1 MAMMKWTM
9 AALAILVGAGVAFAA
24 ATGADA
30 IKDRRALMKANGDAT
45 KPIVPMLQGKAPFDL
60 ATMQK
65 ALHTYQD
72 AAQKMPD
79 LFPPDSKTGGETHA
93 LPAIWEDD
101 NLADVKAR
109 FEKLGKDAA
118 AALVSVKDD
127 ASFKAIMPDFFKNNC
142 GGCHEKYRERQQ

>member
-1 MAMMKWTM
+1 MVRMTC
-9 AALAILVGAGVAFAA
+9 AALAILAGVGVAFAA
-24 ATGADA
+24 ATGAEA
-30 IKDRRALMKANGDAT
+30 IKERKELMKANGDAT
-45 KPIVPMLQGKAPFDL
+45 KPIVPILKGQAPFDL
-60 ATMQK
+60 ATVQK
-65 ALHTYQD
+65 ALNTYAD

-118 AALVSVKDD
+118 AALASVKDD

-142 GGCHEKYRERQQ
+142 GACHEKYRAKLQ

>member
-1 MAMMKWTM
+1 MAMMKWTVV
-9 AALAILVGAGVAFAA
+9 ALAIVVSAGLAA
-24 ATGADA
+24 AAGADT

-60 ATMQK
+60 ATVQK
-65 ALHTYQD
+65 ALHTYED

-118 AALVSVKDD
+118 AALASVKDD
-127 ASFKAIMPDFFKNNC
+127 ASFKAIMPDFFNNNC
-142 GGCHEKYRERQQ
+142 GGCHEKYRAKLQ